1 MSERGTDRVR
11 IEGVETLSDNWGV
24 LRRYR
29 LRYMRSDG
37 GVQEMS
43 REVYGRGDGAV
54 ILLYNRARRSVLL
67 TRQFRLS
74 AFINHHPDGML
85 LEAPAGQLD
94 DDHPVEAI
102 KRETEEETGYR
113 IAHVKPLFEAFMSP
127 GSLTEK
133 LHFFAAEFSDGDRVG
148 AGGGHAGEGE
158 DIEIVETTLDEAIAM
173 IGRGEII
180 DAKTILLLYYARATK
195 LLD

>member
-29 LRYMRSDG
+29 LRYVRSDG

-54 ILLYNRARRSVLL
+54 ILLYNRTRRSVLL

-74 AFINHHPDGML
+74 AFINQHPDGML

-133 LHFFAAEFSDGDRVG
+133 LYFFAAEFSDGDRVG